1 MVIKIAERLT
11 AKQEKFVRELIKG
24 KSQREAYKSA
34 YSAKNMSNATIDSNA
49 CRLLKD
55 NKVAA
60 RYDEL
65 ISKVRS
71 KAEQQAIMTA
81 VEILQEIESIAKD
94 DISNYL
100 EFRTEKTVV
109 GHDEDGPVFAYR
121 PIVSLK
127 DSREIST
134 KNIAEISLGANGT
147 FKFKLYSR
155 EAALAKL
162 AELLGVDTLKA
173 ARQKLAEERFAHDLD
188 IDAKRYW

>member
-1 MVIKIAERLT
+1 MIKIAERLT

-109 GHDEDGPVFAYR
+109 GHDEDGPVFGPLCR
-121 PIVSLK
+121 
-127 DSREIST
+127 
-134 KNIAEISLGANGT
+134 
-147 FKFKLYSR
+147 
-155 EAALAKL
+155 
-162 AELLGVDTLKA
+162 
-173 ARQKLAEERFAHDLD
+173 
-188 IDAKRYW
+188 